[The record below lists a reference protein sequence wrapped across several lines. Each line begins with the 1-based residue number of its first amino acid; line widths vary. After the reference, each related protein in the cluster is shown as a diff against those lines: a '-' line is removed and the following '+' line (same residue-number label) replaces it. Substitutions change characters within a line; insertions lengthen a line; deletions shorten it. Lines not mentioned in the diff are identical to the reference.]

1 MSSRT
6 LAVALLALCF
16 VGFIVES
23 SHAGP
28 LYWTKSSTVREVQTA
43 DADGTNVI
51 TIHDSGADES
61 RDLFLDAVAG
71 RVYFTVVGTNATT
84 IRRMDL
90 DGTNVQDLVALGSA
104 VPFSFD
110 GDPGRNKMYWRQLN
124 DIYSANLDGTSVTLI
139 HTEPASL
146 DAIAVDRSTGQLYL
160 LATSGSDTVI
170 RRMESD
176 GTGVVDIITIPGE
189 TPLFF
194 GFAVGNG
201 NLYWG
206 NFANDIRTAKTDGTG
221 LGVALTATSL
231 PFSIFVDESGMKL
244 YWIVLGT
251 GQGIFRAN
259 FDGTTIEQ
267 LTTDATAVAHVDI
280 AVLSPP
286 IPTVSE
292 WGLLVLTLLCMV
304 VGTVMLAGRRRL
316 SS

>member
-1 MSSRT
+1 MSSRNC
-6 LAVALLALCF
+6 AVVVLVSCV
-16 VGFIVES
+16 VGFMVES

-28 LYWTKSSTVREVQTA
+28 LYWTKTSTVREVQTA
-43 DADGTNVI
+43 NADGTNAV

-61 RDLFLDAVAG
+61 RDLFVDAVAEK
-71 RVYFTVVGTNATT
+71 VYFTVVGTNAT
-84 IRRMDL
+84 IRRMNL
-90 DGTNVQDLVALGSA
+90 DGTGVQDLVALGGV
-104 VPFSFD
+104 VPVSFD
-110 GDPGRNKMYWRQLN
+110 GDPGRNKMYWRQIN

-206 NFANDIRTAKTDGTG
+206 NFTNDIRTAKTDGTG
-221 LGVALTATSL
+221 LGVALTAVSF
-231 PFSIFVDESGMKL
+231 PFSIFVDEVGKKL
-244 YWIVLGT
+244 YWITLGA
-251 GQGIFRAN
+251 GEGIFRAN

-267 LTTDATAVAHVDI
+267 LTTDATGVSHVDV

-286 IPTVSE
+286 IPAVSE